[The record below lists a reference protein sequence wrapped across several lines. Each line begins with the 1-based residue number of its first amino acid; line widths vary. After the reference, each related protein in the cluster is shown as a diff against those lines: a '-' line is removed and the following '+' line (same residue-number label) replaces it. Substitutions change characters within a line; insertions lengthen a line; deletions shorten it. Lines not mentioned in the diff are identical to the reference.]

1 MDARFI
7 RAMLLVAI
15 TCSIGAAYRTT
26 NFVVN
31 APSPQLAKEIGDEAE
46 QFRKELSF
54 EWLGKELPRW
64 SQPCPINAKVAPRL
78 GAGGA
83 TSFMFDH
90 GRPFGWQMN
99 IQGSRQRILD
109 SVLPHEVTHTIF
121 ATHFGR
127 PLPRWAD
134 EGACTTV
141 EHASEKQK
149 QQNLLIR
156 FLTWQ
161 NHRGVPRS
169 RGIAFNNMF
178 AMKNYPRDILP
189 LYAQGYSVAR
199 FLIGLGGK
207 QKFVQYLGEG
217 MSNNRWATAT
227 KKFYGFGGLGEL
239 QRTWLDWV
247 GRGSPMQPARPKP
260 EGVRV
265 ASTAPPS
272 AQNGKTP
279 VYRAQN
285 SKSVKLSERLG
296 LRRKRRVTD
305 DRLTGNASPQVQES
319 SELSWYVRQNAK
331 AQRQMNQQA
340 TVKARDTIYAAS
352 SARVPAPTVRNQPP
366 ARQQRRRVIL
376 EWSHPDRALFSEPGR
391 LPVRYDAPPV
401 SRGTVWR

>member
-1 MDARFI
+1 MDARFF

-15 TCSIGAAYRTT
+15 TCSMGAAYRTT
-26 NFVVN
+26 NFVVH
-31 APSPQLAKEIGDEAE
+31 APLPQLAKEIGDEAE
-46 QFRKELSF
+46 RFRKELSF

-64 SQPCPINAKVAPRL
+64 SQPCPINVKVAPHL

-99 IQGSRQRILD
+99 IQGSRQRVLD

-121 ATHFGR
+121 ATHFGQ

-178 AMKNYPRDILP
+178 AMKDYPRDILP

-207 QKFVQYLGEG
+207 QRFVQYLGEG
-217 MSNNRWATAT
+217 MSNNRWSSAT
-227 KKFYGFGGLGEL
+227 KKFYGFGDLGEL
-239 QRTWLDWV
+239 QQTWLDWV
-247 GRGSPMQPARPKP
+247 GRGSPMQPAGSES
-260 EGVRV
+260 EGVRI
-265 ASTAPPS
+265 ASTAHPS
-272 AQNGKTP
+272 AQTGNGP

-296 LRRKRRVTD
+296 LGRRRRVTD
-305 DRLTGNASPQVQES
+305 DRLTGRASPQVQES
-319 SELSWYVRQNAK
+319 SELSWYVRQNTRAK
-331 AQRQMNQQA
+331 KQRGQQA
-340 TVKARDTIYAAS
+340 TAKSRETIYAAGS
-352 SARVPAPTVRNQPP
+352 PRAPAATGQNQPP
-366 ARQQRRRVIL
+366 AREQRRRVIL
-376 EWSHPDRALFSEPGR
+376 EWSHPDRALFSDSRR
-391 LPVRYDAPPV
+391 LPVRFDAPPV
-401 SRGTVWR
+401 LRGTVWR